1 MSNPRELDDLIPG
14 EAKRQRE
21 AMRRKLNNGGPT
33 GSVEFFSVQLCV
45 AVVLPQHCSGIFI
58 HVLNVEFVFQCH
70 YLLEFN
76 PPPIKFRPKTGLG

>member
-1 MSNPRELDDLIPG
+1 MSNPRELGDLIPG

-58 HVLNVEFVFQCH
+58 HVLNAEFVFPMSLSIGTQPAP
-70 YLLEFN
+70 N
-76 PPPIKFRPKTGLG
+76 